1 MEAQRTLNRVRAAVE
16 NGARFY
22 VSHSG
27 GKDSQAMYAIVR
39 ELVPHQQIVVVHANL
54 GRHEW
59 TGIEKHIRA
68 NIAHA
73 LHVVRAHKTFS
84 DMVRHR
90 AKTRPDVPSFPSA
103 NQRQCTSD
111 LKRGPIYKFIRR
123 TLERAQEDARNQLH
137 GTASRREPGTTA
149 VAKTGGSTAP

>member
-68 NIAHA
+68 NIAHP
-73 LHVVRAHKTFS
+73 LHVVRATQ
-84 DMVRHR
+84 DVLRHG
-90 AKTRPDVPSFPSA
+90 APPGEDTAGRPVVP
-103 NQRQCTSD
+103 QRQPTAMHE
-111 LKRGPIYKFIRR
+111 RPQARTHIQIRPPE
-123 TLERAQEDARNQLH
+123 T
-137 GTASRREPGTTA
+137 
-149 VAKTGGSTAP
+149 